1 METQILAPIAGK
13 DYPETWNDFLDWF
26 ATEEACLAYLESLRW
41 AHGFICPRCGSVDK
55 AYRASRTRLMCRSC
69 QHQSSVTAGTIFDKT
84 RTPLRVWLAAAW
96 YLTNQK
102 QGVSALGLQRV
113 LGLGS
118 YQTAWTMLHRFRRAM
133 VRPGREQLK
142 GLVEVDETY
151 LAITDRQEPISP
163 VGRKSGTRKVLVAM
177 AVEILQ
183 PKGFG
188 RIRLRHIPKDS
199 APYVIPFVQEAI
211 EPGTQV
217 RTDGSAAYR
226 SLNELGYAH
235 QRTVM
240 LGSQVPAHV
249 SMAGVHRVAAL
260 VQRWILGTHHGSVQP
275 AHLDAYLDEFV
286 FRFNRRT
293 SGSRGML
300 FYRLLQQAVAT
311 APVTYGDVVRK
322 PLIWGLAIEY
332 WLFIQHLITT
342 GAKWIPL
349 TNIQHPFRPAK
360 PQRDRPFGRPEMP
373 AKAD

>member
-1 METQILAPIAGK
+1 MDVQISAAIPGK
-13 DYPETWNDFLDWF
+13 DYPQNWNDFLDWF
-26 ATEEACLAYLESLRW
+26 STEESCLDYLERLRW
-41 AHGFICPRCGSVDK
+41 PGGFVCPRCGVLGE
-55 AYRASRTRLMCRSC
+55 AYRASRTRLMCRAC

-151 LAITDRQEPISP
+151 LAITDRQDPASP
-163 VGRKSGTRKVLVAM
+163 VGRKSNTAKVLVAM

-188 RIRLRHIPKDS
+188 RIRLRRIDRDS
-199 APYVIPFVQEAI
+199 APYVIPFVQEVVEA
-211 EPGTQV
+211 GAQV

-226 SLNELGYAH
+226 SLTELGFTH

-240 LGSQVPAHV
+240 LGSQVAAHV
-249 SMAGVHRVAAL
+249 SMAGVHRVASL

-275 AHLDAYLDEFV
+275 EHLDAYLDEFV

-293 SGSRGML
+293 SNSRGLL
-300 FYRLLQQAVAT
+300 FYRLLQQAVVT
-311 APVTYGDVVRK
+311 APVTYQDVVQK
-322 PLIWGLAIEY
+322 
-332 WLFIQHLITT
+332 T
-342 GAKWIPL
+342 
-349 TNIQHPFRPAK
+349 
-360 PQRDRPFGRPEMP
+360 
-373 AKAD
+373 

>member
-1 METQILAPIAGK
+1 METQIVAPIPGK
-13 DYPETWNDFLDWF
+13 DYPQNWNDFLDWF
-26 ATEEACLAYLESLRW
+26 ATEDACLAYLEKLRW
-41 AHGFICPRCGSVDK
+41 ANGFVCPSCGNIAE
-55 AYRASRTRLMCRSC
+55 AYRASRTRLMCRAC

-151 LAITDRQEPISP
+151 LAITDRQEPISA
-163 VGRKSGTRKVLVAM
+163 VGRKSSTTKVLVVM

-188 RIRLRHIPKDS
+188 RIRLRPIPKDS
-199 APYVIPFVQEAI
+199 APYVIPFVQEVI
-211 EPGTQV
+211 EPGAQV

-226 SLNELGYAH
+226 SLSELGYEH

-240 LGSQVPAHV
+240 LGSEVPAHV
-249 SMAGVHRVAAL
+249 SMAGVHRVASL

-275 AHLDAYLDEFV
+275 VHLDAYLDEFV

-293 SGSRGML
+293 SSSRGML
-300 FYRLLQQAVAT
+300 FYRLLQQAVVT
-311 APVTYGDVVRK
+311 APVTYEHVVRK
-322 PLIWGLAIEY
+322 
-332 WLFIQHLITT
+332 
-342 GAKWIPL
+342 
-349 TNIQHPFRPAK
+349 NK
-360 PQRDRPFGRPEMP
+360 PRT
-373 AKAD
+373 

>member
-1 METQILAPIAGK
+1 MDIQMLAPIPGK
-13 DYPETWNDFLDWF
+13 DYPQNWNEFLDWF
-26 ATEEACLAYLESLRW
+26 ATEEACLAYLERLRW
-41 AHGFICPRCGSVDK
+41 TSGFVCPRCGSVAE
-55 AYRASRTRLMCRSC
+55 AYRASRTRLMCRDC
-69 QHQSSVTAGTIFDKT
+69 QHQSTVTAGTIFEKT

-163 VGRKSGTRKVLVAM
+163 MGRKSSTTKVLVVM

-188 RIRLRHIPKDS
+188 RIRLRRIPRDS
-199 APYVIPFVQEAI
+199 APYVIPFVQEVI
-211 EPGTQV
+211 EPGAQV

-226 SLNELGYAH
+226 SLGELGYDH
-235 QRTVM
+235 QPTVM
-240 LGSQVPAHV
+240 LGSDVPAHV
-249 SMAGVHRVAAL
+249 SMAGVHRVASL
-260 VQRWILGTHHGSVQP
+260 IKRWILGTHHGSVQP
-275 AHLDAYLDEFV
+275 EHLDAYLDEFV

-293 SGSRGML
+293 SSSRGML
-300 FYRLLQQAVAT
+300 FYRLLQQAVVT
-311 APVTYGDVVRK
+311 APVTYEDVVRK
-322 PLIWGLAIEY
+322 
-332 WLFIQHLITT
+332 T
-342 GAKWIPL
+342 
-349 TNIQHPFRPAK
+349 
-360 PQRDRPFGRPEMP
+360 
-373 AKAD
+373 

>member
-1 METQILAPIAGK
+1 MDIQILAPIPGK
-13 DYPETWNDFLDWF
+13 DYPQNWNDFLDWF
-26 ATEEACLAYLESLRW
+26 ATEESCLDYLERLRW
-41 AHGFICPRCGSVDK
+41 PNGFVCPRCASIGQ
-55 AYRASRTRLMCRSC
+55 AYRASRTRLMCRAC
-69 QHQSSVTAGTIFDKT
+69 HHQGSVTAGTIFDKT

-151 LAITDRQEPISP
+151 LAITDRQDPISP
-163 VGRKSGTRKVLVAM
+163 IGRKSNTTKVLVVM

-188 RIRLRHIPKDS
+188 RIRLRRIPKDS
-199 APYVIPFVQEAI
+199 ATHVIPFVQDVI
-211 EPGTQV
+211 VPGAQV

-226 SLNELGYAH
+226 SLTELGYIH
-235 QRTVM
+235 ERTVM
-240 LGSQVPAHV
+240 LGSDVPAHV
-249 SMAGVHRVAAL
+249 SMAGVHRVASL

-275 AHLDAYLDEFV
+275 EHLDAYLDEFT

-293 SGSRGML
+293 SNSRGML
-300 FYRLLQQAVAT
+300 FYRLLQQAVVT
-311 APVTYGDVVRK
+311 APVTYQDV
-322 PLIWGLAIEY
+322 
-332 WLFIQHLITT
+332 IQ
-342 GAKWIPL
+342 
-349 TNIQHPFRPAK
+349 
-360 PQRDRPFGRPEMP
+360 
-373 AKAD
+373 KA